1 MRARLGTQCAP
12 FGDFRSER
20 RLCATARDK
29 NHAQMPDVTWDLGAE
44 EEDVCPMI
52 VDITPTPSVESLG
65 SCSV

>member
-1 MRARLGTQCAP
+1 MLDVWLAHVMP
-12 FGDFRSER
+12 
-20 RLCATARDK
+20 
-29 NHAQMPDVTWDLGAE
+29 HAVTWDLGAE